1 MCTSRLQRH
10 VSAIRPIRGRRGA
23 MTLPM
28 SLLDFVSLRSPF
40 WGRCYAE
47 PSLST
52 TLHLTLCHYFHNS
65 AMCIFSSSKEFIGLD
80 RNFYEIFL
88 FNIHFTFIFLFII
101 IYSNWSIYSM
111 IPITLHKLRPRHS
124 SCIFSR
130 NDFLFAYAILWS
142 ISVQIH
148 YRRSLS
154 NYNSIYFKWIKWIKR
169 HSESNYFYPPIKIIY
184 WIFINNFDFF

>member
-1 MCTSRLQRH
+1 MSRALRCPQRPTAVRARARALSRAETRAYAFRNVPHCTSRNEEMCTSRLQRH

-40 WGRCYAE
+40 RGRCYAE
-47 PSLST
+47 PSLSA

-88 FNIHFTFIFLFII
+88 FNIHFTFTFLFII
-101 IYSNWSIYSM
+101 IN
-111 IPITLHKLRPRHS
+111 L
-124 SCIFSR
+124 
-130 NDFLFAYAILWS
+130 
-142 ISVQIH
+142 Q
-148 YRRSLS
+148 
-154 NYNSIYFKWIKWIKR
+154 
-169 HSESNYFYPPIKIIY
+169 
-184 WIFINNFDFF
+184 